1 MFEFLSPL
9 TFLLLGNSIVTIGLI
24 LNQNESSKD
33 SMNTQNSNSSPNPL
47 ETITWICLVFQIIIL
62 LFKIKLTE
70 L

>member
-9 TFLLLGNSIVTIGLI
+9 TFLLLANSIVTIGLI

-33 SMNTQNSNSSPNPL
+33 SMNTQNSNSSANPL
-47 ETITWICLVFQIIIL
+47 EIITWICLIFQIIIL

>member
-9 TFLLLGNSIVTIGLI
+9 TFLLVGNSIVTIGLI

-33 SMNTQNSNSSPNPL
+33 SMNTQNSNSSVNPL
-47 ETITWICLVFQIIIL
+47 EIITWICLIFQIIIL
-62 LFKIKLTE
+62 LFKIKLSE